1 MKGHNQTSG
10 SGAYERVEILKIQ
23 GGVFML
29 STGKYAS
36 CNVAGDGKLFIEG
49 NNKVEKFKIID
60 MSAAGIRLETTAALP
75 ENTAVKLKIRL
86 LGGVVDA
93 NMDVNGKVARAIE
106 KGYEL
111 EFTDLSDGEKEE
123 IDELMRNTCNIEK

>member
-1 MKGHNQTSG
+1 
-10 SGAYERVEILKIQ
+10 
-23 GGVFML
+23 ML

-49 NNKVEKFKIID
+49 NNKAEKFKIID
-60 MSAAGIRLETTAALP
+60 MSAVGIRLETTATLP

-86 LGGVVDA
+86 FGGVVDA